1 MMTDDDL
8 MPFGKHQ
15 GIPLKDVPDDYLLWL
30 YNQDIHPKYSD
41 LEDYLEENIDSIK
54 ANINK
59 NRWYNK
65 EE

>member
-1 MMTDDDL
+1 MMTDNDL
-8 MPFGKHQ
+8 MPFGKYQ

-41 LEDYLEENIDSIK
+41 LEDYLEENIDGIK